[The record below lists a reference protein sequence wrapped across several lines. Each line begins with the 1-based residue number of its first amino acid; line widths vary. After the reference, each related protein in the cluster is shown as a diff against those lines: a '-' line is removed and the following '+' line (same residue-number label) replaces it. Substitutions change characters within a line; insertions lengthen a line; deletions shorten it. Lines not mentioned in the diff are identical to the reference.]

1 MSLPIIFI
9 HTNYKDYL
17 IYSLLQAKYSNP
29 DSPIILLGD
38 STNDCYSFIEHRKI
52 LDYYSTAREFAKIY
66 KHFHSL
72 NSYQNELFCF
82 QRWFMLRDFMTNH
95 YLDKCLCLDSDV
107 MFYTN
112 VLEEQKKFADF
123 DLTLSYGTSPHC
135 VFVNNLSA
143 LEKFC
148 RFVVELYTDPN
159 ALTYIEQTMQKCIEN
174 NLYGGVSD
182 MTAFKVFQETADCRI
197 GEITTII
204 EGSTYDH
211 NMNLSED
218 FKIENGIK
226 AIYFLDKQPYC
237 KHIPS
242 GQPIRFNALH
252 FQGKAKTSMK
262 EHFTGELVLDETT
275 IILPCN
281 LKEINLIIFP
291 DWSAT
296 EAFCRELEQVL
307 RAIATRPD
315 KQQITLLAD
324 TSGISEEEANF
335 VVSDVAMALLMQDDL
350 DMTEGPEICLT
361 GQLREI
367 QWQALLPRLQA
378 RIQLEH
384 ENQEAIAAANADTIP
399 LWTVNTLIS

>member
-66 KHFHSL
+66 KHFHNL
-72 NSYQNELFCF
+72 NPYQNELFCF
-82 QRWFMLRDFMTNH
+82 QRWFMLRDFMINH
-95 YLDKCLCLDSDV
+95 SLEKCLCLDSDV
-107 MFYTN
+107 MFYAN
-112 VLEEQKKFADF
+112 VLEEQKKFANF

-135 VFVNNLSA
+135 VFVNNLNA

-159 ALTYIEQTMQKCIEN
+159 ALAYIEQTMQECMEN

-182 MTAFKVFQETADCRI
+182 MTAFKVFKETGDCCI
-197 GEITTII
+197 GEITSII

-211 NMNLSED
+211 NINISEE
-218 FKIENGIK
+218 FQFENGIK
-226 AIYFLDKQPYC
+226 TIYFLEKQPYC

-242 GQPIRFNALH
+242 DQAIRFNALH

-275 IILPCN
+275 ILLPCN

-307 RAIATRPD
+307 RAIATRLD
-315 KQQITLLAD
+315 KQQITLLVD
-324 TSGISEEEANF
+324 TCGISEEEANF

-350 DMTEGPEICLT
+350 DMTEGPEISLT

-384 ENQEAIAAANADTIP
+384 ENQEAIAAANAETIP
-399 LWTVNTLIS
+399 LWKVNSLIS